1 MFLKLLG
8 LPLKAVLKVGE
19 IVHEEADKELYNL
32 EHIQQ
37 QLIQLQTLLEL
48 EEISDEDFY
57 IKEEDLIRRY
67 EIAKKREQQL
77 LEERL
82 SEE

>member
-19 IVHEEADKELYNL
+19 IVHGETDKELYNL

-67 EIAKKREQQL
+67 EMAKKREQQL